1 MRRMKAKFSFFKA
14 GQGSFYG
21 GQIWQRET
29 NQVFTV
35 VYDCGT
41 SPFITG
47 NNQSLNNE
55 INYFKCKSHYFPR
68 NNDEIELLFISHL
81 DYDHVSGLKRLL
93 TEFKVKNIILPYIEK
108 KHRQFF
114 LTSISDNND
123 PAGELTF
130 EEYFSFIENPNQ
142 FILQNSKDTKQFFIK
157 SNGKTEIEYQGYDNN
172 DNQSENIYS
181 RGTLNNDTTE
191 LIGQTSVSVYENN
204 LQFFIKRN
212 WEFTT
217 YAKSVSE
224 NAIDKLHACLKKK
237 LKKKPTDNLSLD
249 DLKNIVTT
257 NRTEAHKCY
266 TDCIGDINSH
276 GLVLLHGPIRFEH
289 LCGRIY
295 SNCELSRFQNDYH
308 YHRHHYDEHHFN
320 NNNRAMLGT
329 LLLGDTSINPN
340 NNPIDFPQAF
350 KDKLVNV
357 RVVQVPHHGSSKN
370 WDFTAF
376 KALNIG
382 ANINRWGNRV
392 VAVCNFGF
400 GNRFGHPSHQVLNDL
415 HSTIFLN
422 TQFSRLNIRYD
433 IIYYRP

>member
-1 MRRMKAKFSFFKA
+1 MRRMEAKFSFFKA

-21 GQIWQRET
+21 GRIWQHET
-29 NQVFTV
+29 NHVFTV

-41 SPFITG
+41 SPFIAG

-55 INYFKCKSHYFPR
+55 ITYFKHRPHYFPL

-123 PAGELTF
+123 PAGELTI
-130 EEYFSFIENPNQ
+130 EEYFSFIESPNQ
-142 FILQNSKDTKQFFIK
+142 FISQNSENTKQFFIK

-181 RGTLNNDTTE
+181 RGTLNTETAE

-224 NAIDKLHACLKKK
+224 IAIDKLHACLKKT

-295 SNCELSRFQNDYH
+295 SNCELSRFHNDYH

-357 RVVQVPHHGSSKN
+357 HVVQVPHHGSSKN

-376 KALNIG
+376 EALNIG

-392 VAVCNFGF
+392 VTVCNFGF

-415 HSTIFLN
+415 RSTIFLN

-433 IIYYRP
+433 IIHFRP

>member
-1 MRRMKAKFSFFKA
+1 MRRMEAEFSFFKA

-21 GQIWQRET
+21 GRIWQHET

-41 SPFITG
+41 SPFIAG

-55 INYFKCKSHYFPR
+55 ITYFKYRPNYFPQ

-93 TEFKVKNIILPYIEK
+93 TEFKVRNIILPYIEK

-114 LTSISDNND
+114 LTSISNNNA
-123 PAGELTF
+123 PAGELTI
-130 EEYFSFIENPNQ
+130 EEYFSFIESPNQ
-142 FILQNSKDTKQFFIK
+142 FISQNSEYTKQVFIK
-157 SNGKTEIEYQGYDNN
+157 SNGKTVIEYQGYDNN
-172 DNQSENIYS
+172 DNQSENIYA
-181 RGTLNNDTTE
+181 RGTLNNDIAE
-191 LIGQTSVSVYENN
+191 LIGQTNVSVYENN

-237 LKKKPTDNLSLD
+237 LNKKSTDDLSLD

-257 NRTEAHKCY
+257 NRTETHKCY

-289 LCGRIY
+289 LCGQIY
-295 SNCELSRFQNDYH
+295 SNCELSRFNNDYN
-308 YHRHHYDEHHFN
+308 YHRHHYDEHNFS

-329 LLLGDTSINPN
+329 LLLGDTSINSN

-357 RVVQVPHHGSSKN
+357 HVVQVPHHGSSKN
-370 WDFTAF
+370 WDHTTFE
-376 KALNIG
+376 ALNIG
-382 ANINRWGNRV
+382 ANINRWGNRA

-415 HSTIFLN
+415 RSTIFLN
-422 TQFSRLNIRYD
+422 TQFSRLNIRYN
-433 IIYYRP
+433 IIHYRP